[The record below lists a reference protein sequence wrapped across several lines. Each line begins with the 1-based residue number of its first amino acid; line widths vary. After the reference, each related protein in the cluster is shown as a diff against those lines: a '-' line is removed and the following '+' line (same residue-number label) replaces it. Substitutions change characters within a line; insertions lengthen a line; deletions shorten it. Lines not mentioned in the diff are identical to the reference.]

1 MSLLAPLFGQGNRR
15 GVMSMILGMMLFVAN
30 DTLIKLAGEHTSLGQ
45 VLLVRGIVANV
56 LILLLAWSNG
66 LLPQLGLVLQKIVIG
81 RGILDLL
88 ASVLYLAALFH
99 MPIANISAIGMTS
112 PLALTAVAAI
122 VLRES
127 VGWRRWTAVVC
138 GFGGVLLIVQ
148 PSAEGFN
155 VWSLVALG
163 SVVFIV
169 ARDMITRQV
178 SLGIPSLIV
187 TLGTSVLVMLGG
199 GIMTVAEGW
208 QPMNLHSVA
217 LLCCA
222 ACFLIGGYQMVI
234 DAMRH
239 GDLSLV
245 SPFRYVALIFSLLF
259 GYLIW
264 GDWPNMLAWIGIVV
278 VVGSGLYVLHR
289 ERVRRLEQRQKLR

>member
-1 MSLLAPLFGQGNRR
+1 MSLLTPLFGQGNRR
-15 GVMSMILGMMLFVAN
+15 GVMSMVVGMMLFVSN

-45 VLLVRGIVANV
+45 VLLVRGIVANL

-88 ASVLYLAALFH
+88 ASVLYLAALFK

-112 PLALTAVAAI
+112 PLALTAVAAV
-122 VLRES
+122 VLHES

-155 VWSLVALG
+155 VWSLVALA

-187 TLGTSVLVMLGG
+187 TMGTSVLVMIGG

-208 QPMNLHSVA
+208 QPMDLHT
-217 LLCCA
+217 LLLLAFA

-259 GYLIW
+259 GYLVW
-264 GDWPNMLAWIGIVV
+264 GDWPNLWAWIGILV

-289 ERVRRLEQRQKLR
+289 ERVRRLQLRQNQP